1 MNRIRAIRKS
11 KGLTMKQLGAAVGA
25 AESTVSHWETNQREP
40 DIETLNKLAEY
51 LNVSIDFLIGR
62 PYALTIPVERWNKS
76 LQEDYKK
83 AKDYEKV
90 FLEYKH
96 GGVLFQYDN
105 VAFRLSPTFT
115 EEERALGL
123 NDNHPI
129 ALSDDDRE
137 LINLFAE
144 AEERLGKNYVKAIK
158 QMVRLQIDSKDKS

>member
-1 MNRIRAIRKS
+1 
-11 KGLTMKQLGAAVGA
+11 MKQLGVALGA

-62 PYALTIPVERWNKS
+62 PYTLTIPVERWPKS
-76 LQEDYKK
+76 LQQDYSK
-83 AKDYEKV
+83 ASKEEKTYM
-90 FLEYKH
+90 EYKY
-96 GGVLFQYDN
+96 GGVIFECDKL
-105 VAFRLSPTFT
+105 RRSPAFT

-123 NDNHPI
+123 SDNHPI

>member
-1 MNRIRAIRKS
+1 MNRIRTIRKS

-40 DIETLNKLAEY
+40 DIETLNRLAEY

-62 PYALTIPVERWNKS
+62 PYTLTVPVERWHKS
-76 LQEDYKK
+76 LQEDYAK

-90 FLEYKH
+90 FMEYKH
-96 GGVLFQYDN
+96 GGAVFSSGTPI
-105 VAFRLSPTFT
+105 AFTD
-115 EEERALGL
+115 EERALGL
-123 NDNHPI
+123 SDNHPI

-144 AEERLGKNYVKAIK
+144 AEEKLGKNYVKAIK

>member
-1 MNRIRAIRKS
+1 MNRIRTIRKS

-40 DIETLNKLAEY
+40 DIETLNRLAEY

-62 PYALTIPVERWNKS
+62 PYTLTVPVERWHKS
-76 LQEDYKK
+76 LQQDYAK
-83 AKDYEKV
+83 ASKEEKICM
-90 FLEYKH
+90 EYKY
-96 GGVLFQYDN
+96 GGVVFDCDKLGI
-105 VAFRLSPTFT
+105 APAFT

-123 NDNHPI
+123 SDNHPI

-144 AEERLGKNYVKAIK
+144 AEEKLGKNYVKAIK

>member
-1 MNRIRAIRKS
+1 MNRIRTIRKS
-11 KGLTMKQLGAAVGA
+11 KGLTMKQLGSAVDA

-62 PYALTIPVERWNKS
+62 PYTLTIPVERWHKS
-76 LQEDYKK
+76 LQEDYAK
-83 AKDYEKV
+83 AKDNEKV
-90 FLEYKH
+90 FMEYKH
-96 GGVLFQYDN
+96 GGAVF
-105 VAFRLSPTFT
+105 SSGTPISFT
-115 EEERALGL
+115 DEERALGL
-123 NDNHPI
+123 SDNHPI

-144 AEERLGKNYVKAIK
+144 AEEKLGKNYVKAIK